1 MAIAAPVMVPLLIRR
16 NRQFEKNRALAA
28 ENNRRRISEAEK
40 LDLPELDRL
49 DLTVLVEEKA
59 REGFI
64 GDAGVSY
71 LFKTDLG
78 AMLMDIGFGATR
90 PAFSHNAGRLGF
102 TTDQVEALTI
112 SHLHCDHMG
121 GLPAQRSR
129 KVMVPKD
136 FLPSR
141 PIPCFLPDKAKAP
154 GFETRLIDRP
164 RMLSAGIATTGPL
177 ARSLFFMGY
186 TEEQALV
193 ARVRGKGL
201 VVFTG
206 CGHPTIEVILE
217 MTRKISDE
225 PLYAVGGGL
234 HFPVTDG
241 RGNRAGIRVQMLLGT
256 GKAPWRRI
264 GDEDLDKTI
273 QAINQA
279 APEKVFLSAHDT
291 CDHALGRMQRELEA
305 GTEVLRAG
313 GIYKL

>member
-1 MAIAAPVMVPLLIRR
+1 M
-16 NRQFEKNRALAA
+16 
-28 ENNRRRISEAEK
+28 
-40 LDLPELDRL
+40 
-49 DLTVLVEEKA
+49 
-59 REGFI
+59 
-64 GDAGVSY
+64 
-71 LFKTDLG
+71 LFDV
-78 AMLMDIGFGATR
+78 GFGATR
-90 PAFSHNAGRLGF
+90 PAFSHNAAKLGF
-102 TTDQVEALTI
+102 SMDQVEALTI

-129 KVMVPKD
+129 NVTVPLK
-136 FLPSR
+136 FMPSR
-141 PIPCFLPDKAKAP
+141 RIPCFLPDRAEVP
-154 GFETRLIDRP
+154 GFETRLIDKP

-193 ARVRGKGL
+193 ARIRGKGL

-217 MTRKISDE
+217 MARKISDE

-241 RGNRAGIRVQMLLGT
+241 RGNRAGIRAQMILGT
-256 GKAPWRRI
+256 GKPPWRRI
-264 GDEDLDKTI
+264 GDEDLNKTI

-291 CDHALGRMQRELEA
+291 CDHALGRMKRELRA
-305 GTEVLRAG
+305 RTEVLRAG
-313 GIYKL
+313 GIYNL